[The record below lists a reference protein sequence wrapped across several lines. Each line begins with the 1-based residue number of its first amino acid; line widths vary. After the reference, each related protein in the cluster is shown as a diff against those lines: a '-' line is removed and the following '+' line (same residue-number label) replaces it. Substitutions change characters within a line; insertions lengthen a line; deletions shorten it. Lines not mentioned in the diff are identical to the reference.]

1 MKNPSFMGYDRQ
13 SPRALDRTLDVFPRD
28 FCLFK
33 RHDPLAVLRGDVAT
47 GNAGIDGI
55 DLDRRHQFGFLDR
68 LLDRFHGTLDIDHDA
83 FAEPSRRAG
92 SDPDDVERPLI
103 GDFRNYGA
111 DLRGPDVQ
119 PHKNLITLRH
129 SPHTLSRTMTRL
141 S

>member
-1 MKNPSFMGYDRQ
+1 MKNPSFMGDDRQ
-13 SPRALDRTLDVFPRD
+13 SPRTLDRTLDVFPRH
-28 FCLFK
+28 FCLLEC
-33 RHDPLAVLRGDVAT
+33 HDTLTVLRRDMAAGD
-47 GNAGIDGI
+47 AGIDGI
-55 DLDRRHQFGFLDR
+55 DLDRRHQLGFLNR
-68 LLDRFHGTLDIDHDA
+68 FLDRFHRTLDIDHDA

-119 PHKNLITLRH
+119 SHKNLITLRH

>member
-1 MKNPSFMGYDRQ
+1 MGDDRQ
-13 SPRALDRTLDVFPRD
+13 GSRALDRTLDVFPRD
-28 FCLFK
+28 LCLFE
-33 RHDPLAVLRGDVAT
+33 RHNPLAVLRTDVAA
-47 GNAGIDGI
+47 GDAGINRI
-55 DLDRRHQFGFLDR
+55 DLNRRHQLGFLDR

-83 FAEPSRRAG
+83 LAEPSRLAG
-92 SDPDDVERPLI
+92 SDSDDVERPLL

-111 DLRGPDVQ
+111 DLRGPDIQ

>member
-1 MKNPSFMGYDRQ
+1 MHVDFETVSGQTQRLPNPLLPVHHEFTRQHMKNPSFMGDDRQ
-13 SPRALDRTLDVFPRD
+13 GPRALDRTLDVFPRD
-28 FCLFK
+28 LCL
-33 RHDPLAVLRGDVAT
+33 LE
-47 GNAGIDGI
+47 
-55 DLDRRHQFGFLDR
+55 
-68 LLDRFHGTLDIDHDA
+68 RFHGTLDIDHDA

-92 SDPDDVERPLI
+92 SDPDDVKRPLI

-111 DLRGPDVQ
+111 DLRGPDIQ